1 MGYLVIFLIGMAS
14 GIILMGLCVTTS
26 LIGLCVTTSHR
37 DEIDEKRKDI
47 RDEIACYCDKE

>member
-1 MGYLVIFLIGMAS
+1 MGYLVIFLIGVAS
-14 GIILMGLCVTTS
+14 GIILM
-26 LIGLCVTTSHR
+26 GLCVTTSHR